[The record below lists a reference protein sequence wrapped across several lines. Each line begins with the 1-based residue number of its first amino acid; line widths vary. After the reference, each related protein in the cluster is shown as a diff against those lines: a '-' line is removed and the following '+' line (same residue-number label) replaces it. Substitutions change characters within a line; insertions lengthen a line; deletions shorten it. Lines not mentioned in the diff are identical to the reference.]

1 MAKQTINVGTTANDK
16 KGDSLRAA
24 FQKVNANFTELY
36 TQLGLTDPTLNLG
49 AFTFTGSV
57 MSTDDSTNIVID
69 KPITVNGEITV
80 DGDIVP
86 KTDLGASLGTPTR
99 QFKSLYVSDS
109 TVYFGG
115 VPLSLEAGSNTL
127 KINNVPISQS
137 ITYANIPNAPT
148 DVADLTD
155 NDGLL
160 GGGGAADLGDLVI
173 YDGAITTDGVSSIYI
188 APNGEGYGY
197 VTVPNDTSAV
207 SGAATVIGNSRND
220 GGGVQISA
228 YNSTWQFKPNGT
240 LLFPTLTVPI
250 EDNANPS
257 GTGQVLKFS
266 DSTQQAIIFGPES
279 TENDPAAQR
288 IIIQGAP
295 GYTGTA
301 GEGGDVYVWAGP
313 GGSVNGGGGD
323 IKVRAGQGNGSGNG
337 GYLNFQAGDSGTTGY
352 GGYINIES
360 GSANTSGQGGDIT
373 IRARDGG
380 NIDLYT
386 TDSAI
391 RLNTDGGTWSFAADD
406 TLTLPNGATIF
417 DNDGPGGGWLSLAPA
432 NAGIGQALVIYPTA
446 GGDGDHI
453 HLTADGGDTELYLGN
468 DNHYVKLVNGGN
480 VQIQA
485 ATANLSA
492 TAAWTFGTNG
502 AITTTDAFTVNVPDG
517 VPTSIGTKSND
528 SQFWDYNYGSNL
540 ATTGGTGTGL
550 TVDVGDGGSGYAGV
564 SINTAGTGYTD
575 GDVITV
581 TNGPNNGAPIAS
593 TVTFAI
599 GVSGTNSWQLAGG
612 LKFPDNTVQTTA
624 AESFSFSVAADDS
637 TQRAISNNELIKFI
651 GAGGITTSS
660 DAEGYITIT
669 GSGGSVSS
677 LVNSTKTLS
686 LGSDGSLTSNGA
698 LTIKT
703 PNGIPSSVSN
713 WVGGGGWN
721 SPPYSNLATTG
732 GTGTGLTVNVS
743 AADGGYININ
753 YITIATAGTGY
764 TAGDVITITNE
775 NNLSGTFVVGVA
787 GTRDWQFGIDGGL
800 TLPLNGII
808 QSVQSGNYQSKVTVS
823 PLQILSQARTS
834 RSQSYTVA
842 DGDFTSAS
850 GDGAGLI
857 TFVNPSG
864 SMTEWLLDTMEYG
877 GVYER
882 TVRINGAGPEYQYNY
897 FGGGDSIVLSTYPA
911 AGAVTDIRFSY
922 TQISKIDI
930 SPDEGV
936 FNIQSESG
944 QDIDIQSGS
953 DVDIVATDRVYMI
966 SGTNMRLQ
974 AGNGNVQISTN
985 YAVPNA
991 TQRDWQFDTNG
1002 QLTLPNGA
1010 VLRNTVNGAIA
1021 FGIGAG
1027 QQTQGANAI
1036 AIGYDA
1042 GYYPQGADAVAIG
1055 RSAGED
1061 SQGANAIAIGLF
1073 AGKTN
1078 QAANSIVLNATGVA
1092 LDQTTANTFTVA
1104 PIRNISA
1111 TSGVLQYNASTKEVS
1126 YSLNVT
1132 AETFNTDQITIVGNR
1147 ISTTV
1152 TNANLELE
1160 CNGTGGVVINTVA
1173 EATTTSTARSVGY
1186 LGIPASAVTTT
1197 ATLTIADAGEH
1208 IYLTT
1213 TGQTITIPANASVAY
1228 PIGTTL
1234 TFIAGPSATTATI
1247 AIDTDT
1253 MYLAGTGTTG
1263 SRTLAAHGMAT
1274 AVKVAATTWYINGTG
1289 LT

>member
-1 MAKQTINVGTTANDK
+1 MAKQSINVGTAANDK

-36 TQLGLTDPTLNLG
+36 TELGLANDVTLSLG
-49 AFTFTGSV
+49 AFEFAGSV
-57 MSTDDSTNIVID
+57 MSTTDSTPIVID
-69 KPITVNGEITV
+69 QSVTVSSDLTIGGDLLPNIANGGNLGSVAKPF
-80 DGDIVP
+80 
-86 KTDLGASLGTPTR
+86 R
-99 QFKSLYVSDS
+99 SLYVSNN
-109 TVYFGG
+109 TVFFGG

-127 KINNVPISQS
+127 KINNVPISQTIDIS
-137 ITYANIPNAPT
+137 
-148 DVADLTD
+148 DLTD
-155 NDGLL
+155 TEGLL
-160 GGGGAADLGDLVI
+160 GGGGVTSYNDLTNKPTLFSGSYNDLTNKPTLFGGSYNDLTNKPNLAGTYQFSVAAD
-173 YDGAITTDGVSSIYI
+173 
-188 APNGEGYGY
+188 
-197 VTVPNDTSAV
+197 
-207 SGAATVIGNSRND
+207 
-220 GGGVQISA
+220 
-228 YNSTWQFKPNGT
+228 
-240 LLFPTLTVPI
+240 
-250 EDNANPS
+250 
-257 GTGQVLKFS
+257 
-266 DSTQQAIIFGPES
+266 DSTQRVIS
-279 TENDPAAQR
+279 TDEV
-288 IIIQGAP
+288 IKFVGAGGITTASDAEGNITISKTSELVSATVP
-295 GYTGTA
+295 TVGSTASA
-301 GEGGDVYVWAGP
+301 GE
-313 GGSVNGGGGD
+313 
-323 IKVRAGQGNGSGNG
+323 
-337 GYLNFQAGDSGTTGY
+337 
-352 GGYINIES
+352 
-360 GSANTSGQGGDIT
+360 
-373 IRARDGG
+373 
-380 NIDLYT
+380 
-386 TDSAI
+386 
-391 RLNTDGGTWSFAADD
+391 
-406 TLTLPNGATIF
+406 
-417 DNDGPGGGWLSLAPA
+417 
-432 NAGIGQALVIYPTA
+432 AGITYSNKIAIF
-446 GGDGDHI
+446 
-453 HLTADGGDTELYLGN
+453 TEG
-468 DNHYVKLVNGGN
+468 
-480 VQIQA
+480 
-485 ATANLSA
+485 
-492 TAAWTFGTNG
+492 
-502 AITTTDAFTVNVPDG
+502 AFTVG
-517 VPTSIGTKSND
+517 VWTDVQPGWTVTDNNGFTDTIASRGGFGAASFVTTVNNWPAPASGKTYVFTSP
-528 SQFWDYNYGSNL
+528 
-540 ATTGGTGTGL
+540 
-550 TVDVGDGGSGYAGV
+550 GYQL
-564 SINTAGTGYTD
+564 GYTNPIE
-575 GDVITV
+575 ITV
-581 TNGPNNGAPIAS
+581 GNNNWSFNNDGS
-593 TVTFAI
+593 LT
-599 GVSGTNSWQLAGG
+599 
-612 LKFPDNTVQTTA
+612 FPDNTVQTTA

-703 PNGIPSSVSN
+703 PNGIPTSVSN

-775 NNLSGTFVVGVA
+775 NNIPGTFTIGVA

-834 RSQSYTVA
+834 QAQSYTVA
-842 DGDFTSAS
+842 GEAFTSAS

-864 SMTEWLLDTMEYG
+864 SMTEFLIDTMEYG

-897 FGGGDSIVLSTYPA
+897 FNSTDTIVLTTYPA

-922 TQISKIDI
+922 TKISKIDI

-944 QDIDIQSGS
+944 LDMDIQSGG
-953 DVDIVATDRVYMI
+953 DLDIVANEKVYMI

-991 TQRDWQFDTNG
+991 TQRDWQFDTGG

-1021 FGIGAG
+1021 FGTGAG
-1027 QQTQGANAI
+1027 HQPQGATAI
-1036 AIGYDA
+1036 SIGYDA
-1042 GYYPQGADAVAIG
+1042 GYYTQGADAVAIG
-1055 RSAGED
+1055 RSAGENY
-1061 SQGANAIAIGLF
+1061 QGANAIAIGLF
-1073 AGKTN
+1073 AGQTD

-1092 LDQTTANTFTVA
+1092 LEQTTANTFTVA

-1111 TSGVLQYNASTKEVS
+1111 TSGVLQYNSSTKEVS

-1173 EATTTSTARSVGY
+1173 EATTASTARSVGY

-1208 IYLTT
+1208 IYLTS

-1228 PIGTTL
+1228 PVGTTL

-1247 AIDTDT
+1247 AITTDT